1 MPDWGDVESV
11 RRWIREREEEEDQDS
26 PRRVQG
32 PKTREEYER
41 EMAALRAEGEQARG
55 WREPVRAYDR
65 PDVQQALNQSG
76 GRSAELL
83 RLLSM
88 TGEDRGEAAQPGRGG
103 QGTGRATPDVL
114 RGQYE
119 QPATPTADVLR
130 DRESEPIQRWRAPAS
145 PYQYQIE
152 EAGLRPGDPI
162 PAYRQWEMQRAS
174 GQAPAPDPN
183 GGMVTRVLHDP
194 AQYEAQRQADTA
206 AMERQAAMLP
216 ADQRAA
222 GYDVGNWAQ
231 DVMGP
236 AWTYYESRRDQRAA
250 ENQARIDQ
258 GTQSWYDPA
267 LQVGGNLVDLGFY
280 VPQKTLTGMDTNP
293 LTDLMVAGT
302 QLANG
307 QEITQPEPDRPRG
320 MTPAQIYAPIGGAL
334 NKMFN
339 PFNPNKFDLTLQPG
353 EYSIGEKVGAQAL
366 DYIWSEWQKHNA
378 LNETLAGLPDE
389 QRREAELSILNAT
402 SGADRAWDTLTAIQQ
417 KQNVQT
423 LRETANQLAAQGDGT
438 QASLMWQ
445 TARELEA
452 KSYADVVDENQNIWA
467 ELVEGIFADPT
478 SLILDPIMDA
488 GMAAWR
494 TSRATNKVIKAS
506 QASTKALDAAVQD
519 GIRMAGQLEDGVTVP
534 AASNWI
540 TQLFGRTAET
550 KAHMEADALWKSA
563 TQLFRGVDNAADA
576 KLLLQ
581 TWIENPAQLIQ
592 GVTGITSKALRETA
606 GVMSD
611 RVRYGYLTVAGDEQ
625 LQALPIL
632 QAVKEKVLNLPALNA
647 AGGFNALEF
656 LTQLDDAIYKG
667 VRQKYGLA
675 ALEELGDGVT
685 KWSIRRLDQPG
696 ANGEKWAIDYLN
708 KDGGIVRTSD
718 AMSYDAAKKTTT
730 DIQKALDAGKKT
742 PTVQGA
748 LKMIGTVQRGFLSD
762 MWLNLRPSHWIRN
775 AAAATAA
782 TMADDLYSLRSVSGI
797 LDDLGA
803 KFVGAAPTQR
813 LQETI
818 SGANKMAGGQAVQSA
833 AADGQ
838 HWSRAI
844 WEKNNPYAT
853 LNEAASQVWSGM
865 THLFGTNIPFGEQA
879 FYLRA
884 FDKGFNRTFGK
895 VWGDVVSQALSPKIE
910 QLGIDPALG
919 KSIMDSVISAGVN
932 GSKQDVAQAAR
943 KAVYGAYQ
951 PFDPRTLGIPDEL
964 FTAQGWKAVQNGIEE
979 WLQMSP
985 DPASRIPEIA
995 TWIRQIAGQEKLRY
1009 GDVLRNAAPQ
1019 PGVYEWTKL
1028 DDIDE
1033 AAEMADSLMQAAA
1046 RAGVDPKQAQQQAQ
1060 EIAGRL
1066 IDGQQQA
1073 LDTFMQEAATVQN
1086 PAAMN
1091 VAFDLLATLHNLKTG
1106 ARRQVDEFS
1115 RLAADAGTPEMWQ
1128 RKWQETT
1135 RIYTQL
1141 STDLEQ
1147 TIMGAADSLRTVLA
1161 GGEAP
1166 RQYDWWASLRRYF
1179 DYDIEKNAELR
1190 GTPLGSTKDNRE
1202 LWEAA
1207 IDANRQ
1213 YLDASMVQL
1222 YDAFRRFPSIDAL
1235 DVLRSAQK
1243 QIDQEGA
1250 KVAAWLGGVRNEAL
1264 AGNVKWDE
1272 FFTARNSAWYRG
1284 FDNMV
1289 LYNEAAKRAIVAQGM
1304 ADEVP
1309 TQLRWADE
1317 FAGGEFSLLGPSQK
1331 EGYWLARRLD
1341 DGTIHQFDTPG
1352 RDPKQASPLVPQEVL
1367 NDWYTVTNQTERM
1380 KPILEEIAQANPLP
1394 VRKPTG
1400 DLTSETVPTTGET
1413 FTDYPDP
1420 VTPWTD
1426 AELRQA
1432 TSPDRDVDFGM
1443 RSSQR
1448 WKQPD
1453 AGATPSSISE
1463 PKPGPGVEPP
1473 IPTGKT
1479 RLYHGSA
1486 QPGRF
1491 DGKAWF
1497 STDKTYAQNYR
1508 DNAELQYVDVD
1519 TDWLNKQADPDGYGQ
1534 TPDRG
1539 FSFSV
1544 ELDSSVTGPRRPLF
1558 PAAIDPNAR
1567 LTKPASWESPQR
1579 PAPLEPG
1586 AQVRHKQT
1594 GEVYTVKKL
1603 SENGEY
1609 YFVTDA
1615 NGKTKRFK
1623 NASIEGLEKPVA
1635 WVKPEE
1641 QAKVDEL
1648 ARLGKKQLITDHG
1661 ETLRGRG
1668 YTDGQLKRFSPEEIG
1683 HAITGTSK
1691 APKPAVETSWMVYE
1705 GQEGMAGRAELR
1717 EFMRQA
1723 WDRDVA
1729 ATLGDHLDLDRLA
1742 RRFNKGGQIEIVNR
1756 SRDMNPKEVE
1766 ELFQDLMGTTVG
1778 GQPINDLGDVERY
1791 LQQYVDAGA
1800 TFTENKAVITEA
1812 RQFKG
1817 MGVTEI
1823 VKDTYDEMK
1832 RFGMSDADIKELAS
1846 RSRREVLEWI
1856 AAMRG
1861 KMPDTDSPYAGMIT
1875 YESNTPMFRGMAG
1888 EAPGF
1893 LTDDPQESLE
1903 NLYQLIRSM
1912 WGKRKQP
1919 EVGDVAVHMIQSLD
1933 DAAERIVAAL
1943 PQLAQR
1949 TPNTLDA
1956 GQKRFLLQT
1965 LDSLLP
1971 TFDNAVAESR
1981 RVGESL
1987 ANTAMLNYQ
1996 DRRGF
2001 DSMLSLVF
2009 PYHYFWTRGGATWA
2023 RRLMTQP
2030 KTMNLV
2036 YETDR
2041 AIRNANQRQDVPQRL
2056 EGAVPV
2062 AAVQGGTLFAG
2073 NPLNWLLPQPI
2084 NQYVDPE
2091 AANNDLERWILRFQQ
2106 VTPGLMPAMQ
2116 YALDSYM
2123 DAVSPLPN
2131 GQKRVETAVRRFVPM
2146 YGAASDISQALTGQP
2161 LPAGGDQFDPYRTRR
2176 ALSMMAQEGQFDGA
2190 AAQYA
2195 QQISVNLENGRDR
2208 YAGIPQQ
2215 AQQAAD
2221 AAYQA
2226 AMQRAGSERALSSVT
2241 GLAAGSPMY
2250 YYPDAE
2256 AEMRQAQQ
2264 AYGTAGYDPLAN
2276 PYGSAEQRRDVLE
2289 QNPGLPV
2296 YWSRNQAPGK
2306 LEPAQAAQRS
2316 EMWDALDAQ
2325 VYGPMADAVT
2335 KAILANPDIT
2345 EKELNAIKGQYYD
2358 LAGTIKGRYPGLPES
2373 DPKPPSGANPQE
2385 RAIYELEKLL
2395 AVPGKPAWPGENAS
2409 NTQLQQYY
2417 AAKAQ
2422 WEEQRLNVI
2431 DQRLNQFAQSV
2442 EMNPSSEWQ
2451 QELAKLV
2458 QGRYSSDMI
2467 RQYKELKYAT
2477 DVERAWA
2484 EQEALRQETTAAN
2497 WNAKGAA
2504 VAERMGPEGA
2514 ALWQQYHAAAKG
2526 PERDALKQQNP
2537 AVREAIMAGYNPTQ
2551 YDQAI
2556 TQFGPDAWT
2565 NYYSSERPQ
2574 YPEGADE
2581 AALQQYYDALQAW
2594 NQAHPYDAEMRFWLN
2609 GRANL
2614 PTPTTSGQDFA
2625 YDFGDDWQEAKAI
2638 FGEDIFD
2645 VERAANSAQNWAA
2658 WRNANPDGYMRLTGY
2673 KEWKKV
2679 AQEGATPIPEAPGIA
2694 YQPGMPRPVG
2704 SERRPVGAADW
2715 QQGLTEVQPPIKSE
2729 NFALLEPGAGGA
2741 PPGMPPTSG
2750 TGFNPQMT
2758 QSAQS
2763 TGGTLFDPQMA
2774 QSAGAQSIAAPA
2786 NPVMGNGNG
2795 ALPTTAEGWAMRNAG
2810 YAKGAEWGARKAKV
2824 YQVFGQETGSLYDQ
2838 YLSLPSGSQ
2847 QRKEFKAQHP
2857 ELRAVQLYTFQP
2869 EAYAQVYQVF
2879 GQEAIMAWARTPA
2892 YQDTPEAK
2900 AARSQYLDAN
2910 PQAFTVGAWLY
2921 GRPGADD
2928 EDTANDEQFRYNLGA
2943 DFSTAKEM
2951 FGANIWSVV
2960 EGYKR
2965 NWPKAIKSQYYK
2977 DNPSLSPF
2985 FDWWYGNLPKT
2996 AGATATTRAGYSYG
3010 GGGGWGGGGGQWQP
3024 RVYPPRI
3031 DPRYMDRELE
3041 VSAEML
3047 RRWRPAD
3054 NQIDLSWLRAGDR
3067 IGPDQIRAWRAPKG

>member
-11 RRWIREREEEEDQDS
+11 RAWIRKREEEEQDS

-103 QGTGRATPDVL
+103 QGTGRTTPDVL

-119 QPATPTADVLR
+119 QPEIPTADVLR

-162 PAYRQWEMQRAS
+162 PAYLQWEMQRAS
-174 GQAPAPDPN
+174 GQAPAPGPTVPN
-183 GGMVTRVLHDP
+183 GGMQTRVLDDP
-194 AQYEAQRQADTA
+194 AQYESQRQADME
-206 AMERQAAMLP
+206 AMRRQAAMLP
-216 ADQRAA
+216 AERRIT
-222 GYDVGNWAQ
+222 GYDIGGWAQ

-236 AWTYYESRRDQRAA
+236 AWTYYESRRDQRAT

-258 GTQSWYDPA
+258 GTQNWYDPI
-267 LQVGGNLVDLGFY
+267 LHVGGNLVDLGFY

-293 LTDLMVAGT
+293 LMDFMVAGT
-302 QLANG
+302 QLATG
-307 QEITQPEPDRPRG
+307 QEISVPDPNRPRG
-320 MTPAQIYAPIGGAL
+320 MSPAQIYAPIGGAL

-339 PFNPNKFDLTLQPG
+339 PFNPNHFDWTSTPG
-353 EYSIGEKVGAQAL
+353 EAVGPKVWAQAT

-378 LNETLAGLPDE
+378 LNQTLAGLPED

-402 SGADRAWDTLTAIQQ
+402 SGADRAWDTLAAIQQ
-417 KQNVQT
+417 KQNAQT
-423 LRETANQLAAQGDGT
+423 LKQTANQLAAQGDTT

-452 KSYADVVDENQNIWA
+452 KSYADIVDENQNIWA

-488 GMAAWR
+488 GITTWR

-519 GIRMAGQLEDGVTVP
+519 GIRMAGQLEDGITVP

-540 TQLFGRTAET
+540 AQLFGRTAET

-611 RVRYGYLTVAGDEQ
+611 RIRYGYLTVAGDEQ

-632 QAVKEKVLNLPALNA
+632 QTVKERLLNLPALNA
-647 AGGFNALEF
+647 EGGFNALEF

-675 ALEELGDGVT
+675 ALDELGDGVT

-696 ANGEKWAIDYLN
+696 ANGEKWVIDYLN
-708 KDGGIVRTSD
+708 GEGGIVRTSD

-748 LKMIGTVQRGFLSD
+748 LQMIGTVQRGFLSD

-782 TMADDLYSLRSVSGI
+782 TMADDLYTLRSVSGI

-813 LQETI
+813 IQETLNT
-818 SGANKMAGGQAVQSA
+818 GAKMAGGQASQSA
-833 AADGQ
+833 AQDGQ

-844 WEKNNPYAT
+844 WEKSNPYAA

-865 THLFGTNIPFGEQA
+865 THLFGSNIPFGEQA

-895 VWGDVVSQALSPKIE
+895 VWGDVVTQALSPKIE
-910 QLGIDPALG
+910 QLGIDPTLG
-919 KSIMDSVISAGVN
+919 RSIMDSVISAGVN

-951 PFDPRTLGIPDEL
+951 PFDPRSLGIPDEL

-985 DPASRIPEIA
+985 DPTSRIPEIA
-995 TWIRQIAGQEKLRY
+995 TWIRQIVGQEKLRY
-1009 GDVLRNAAPQ
+1009 GDILRNAAPQ

-1033 AAEMADSLMQAAA
+1033 AAEMADSLMQAATK
-1046 RAGVDPKQAQQQAQ
+1046 AGADPKQAQQQAQ

-1073 LDTFMQEAATVQN
+1073 LDTFLQEAATVQN

-1106 ARRQVDEFS
+1106 ARRQVDELS

-1128 RKWQETT
+1128 HKWQETT

-1147 TIMGAADSLRTVLA
+1147 AIAAATDDLRTVVA
-1161 GGEAP
+1161 GGDVG
-1166 RQYDWWASLRRYF
+1166 RKYDWWASLRRYF

-1190 GTPLGSTKDNRE
+1190 STPLGSTKDNRE

-1222 YDAFRRFPSIDAL
+1222 YDAFRRFPSVDAL
-1235 DVLRSAQK
+1235 DVLRNAQK
-1243 QIDQEGA
+1243 QIDLEGA
-1250 KVAAWLGGVRNEAL
+1250 KVAAWLAGLRNEAL

-1272 FFTARNSAWYRG
+1272 FFTARNSAWYIA

-1304 ADEVP
+1304 AAEVP
-1309 TQLRWADE
+1309 TQLRWVDD
-1317 FAGGEFSLLGPSQK
+1317 FAGGEFFLLGPSQK
-1331 EGYWLARRLD
+1331 DGYWLARRLD

-1352 RDPKQASPLVPQEVL
+1352 RDPRQASPLVPQEVL
-1367 NDWYTVTNQTERM
+1367 NDWYTVTNQTEKM
-1380 KPILEEIAQANPLP
+1380 KPILAEIEQANPLP
-1394 VRKPTG
+1394 TRRVDDAT
-1400 DLTSETVPTTGET
+1400 LTPET
-1413 FTDYPDP
+1413 

-1426 AELRQA
+1426 EELRQA
-1432 TSPDRDVDFGM
+1432 TSLDRDVDFGM
-1443 RSSQR
+1443 RSSKSGQA
-1448 WKQPD
+1448 
-1453 AGATPSSISE
+1453 AGSRPATQSPAAA
-1463 PKPGPGVEPP
+1463 PTAPP
-1473 IPTGKT
+1473 IATV
-1479 RLYHGSA
+1479 
-1486 QPGRF
+1486 
-1491 DGKAWF
+1491 
-1497 STDKTYAQNYR
+1497 
-1508 DNAELQYVDVD
+1508 AE
-1519 TDWLNKQADPDGYGQ
+1519 
-1534 TPDRG
+1534 
-1539 FSFSV
+1539 
-1544 ELDSSVTGPRRPLF
+1544 
-1558 PAAIDPNAR
+1558 AAKEIDPNAR
-1567 LTKPASWESPQR
+1567 LTKPANWESPQR
-1579 PAPLEPG
+1579 AAPLEPG
-1586 AQVRHKQT
+1586 MQVRHKQT
-1594 GEVYTVKKL
+1594 GEVYTIKKL
-1603 SENGEY
+1603 SENGAY
-1609 YFVTDA
+1609 YFVVDE

-1623 NASIEGLEKPVA
+1623 NASIEGIEKPVA
-1635 WVKPEE
+1635 WVKPEQ
-1641 QAKVDEL
+1641 QAKVHEL
-1648 ARLGKKQLITDHG
+1648 AQLGKKQLIAKHG
-1661 ETLRGRG
+1661 ETLRGKG
-1668 YTDGQLKRFSPEEIG
+1668 YTDGQLRRFSPEEIG
-1683 HAITGTSK
+1683 HAIVGTSK

-1705 GQEGMAGRAELR
+1705 GQEGMAGRADLR

-1729 ATLGDHLDLDRLA
+1729 ATLGDHLDLDRLV
-1742 RRFNKGGQIEIVNR
+1742 RRFNKGGRIEIVNR

-1766 ELFQDLMGTTVG
+1766 ELFRDLMGTTVG
-1778 GQPINDLGDVERY
+1778 GQQINDLSDVERY

-1800 TFTENKAVITEA
+1800 TFTENKAVISEA

-1823 VKDTYDEMK
+1823 IKETYDEMK
-1832 RFGMSDADIKELAS
+1832 QFGMSDADIKELAS
-1846 RSRREVLEWI
+1846 HSRREVLEWI

-1861 KMPDTDSPYAGMIT
+1861 KTPDADSPYFGMIT
-1875 YESNTPMFRGMAG
+1875 YESSTPMFRGMAG
-1888 EAPGF
+1888 KGLRF

-1971 TFDNAVAESR
+1971 MFDNAVAESR
-1981 RVGESL
+1981 RVGEAL

-2001 DSMLSLVF
+2001 DSLLGLIF

-2030 KTMNLV
+2030 KTLNLI

-2041 AIRNANQRQDVPQRL
+2041 AIRNANQQQDVPQRL
-2056 EGAVPV
+2056 EGTVPV
-2062 AAVQGGTLFAG
+2062 AQVAGGTLFAG

-2131 GQKRVETAVRRFVPM
+2131 GQKRVETAVRRFVPI

-2176 ALSMMAQEGQFDGA
+2176 ALSMMAQEQQFDGA
-2190 AAQYA
+2190 TAQYA

-2226 AMQRAGSERALSSVT
+2226 AMQRAGSERALSSIA

-2256 AEMRQAQQ
+2256 AQLRQAQQ
-2264 AYGTAGYDPLAN
+2264 AYVTAGYDPLAN
-2276 PYGSAEQRRDVLE
+2276 PYGSAEQRREVLE

-2296 YWSRNQAPGK
+2296 YWSRNQGQGK

-2316 EMWDALDAQ
+2316 EMWKALDSQ

-2335 KAILANPDIT
+2335 KAILANPNIT
-2345 EKELNAIKGQYYD
+2345 EKELNDIKGQYYD
-2358 LAGTIKGRYPGLPES
+2358 LADEIKKQYPGLPES
-2373 DPKPPSGANPQE
+2373 DPKPPSGANPTE

-2409 NTQLQQYY
+2409 NAQLQQYY
-2417 AAKAQ
+2417 AAKAR

-2431 DQRLNQFAQSV
+2431 DQRLNQFVQSV
-2442 EMNPSSEWQ
+2442 EMDPSSEWQ
-2451 QELAKLV
+2451 RELAKLV

-2497 WNAKGAA
+2497 WNAKRGA
-2504 VAERMGPEGA
+2504 VEERMGPEGV

-2537 AVREAIMAGYNPTQ
+2537 AVREAIMAGYNPAQ

-2556 TQFGPDAWT
+2556 TLFGPDAWT
-2565 NYYSSERPQ
+2565 NYYSPERPQ
-2574 YPEGADE
+2574 YPASADE
-2581 AALQQYYDALQAW
+2581 AALQQYYDALKAW

-2609 GRANL
+2609 GRPNL

-2645 VERAANSAQNWAA
+2645 VERAANSAENWAA
-2658 WRNANPDGYMRLTGY
+2658 WRNANPDAYMRLMGY
-2673 KEWKKV
+2673 KEWKKI
-2679 AQEGATPIPEAPGIA
+2679 AQEGAAPIPEAPGIA

-2715 QQGLTEVQPPIKSE
+2715 QQGLTEVQPPIKNE
-2729 NFALLEPGAGGA
+2729 NFALSESGVGAA

-2750 TGFNPQMT
+2750 TGFSPQMAQST
-2758 QSAQS
+2758 QSA
-2763 TGGTLFDPQMA
+2763 GGTLFDPRMA
-2774 QSAGAQSIAAPA
+2774 QSAGAQNIAAPT

-2810 YAKGAEWGARKAKV
+2810 YAKGAEWGARKAQV

-2869 EAYAQVYQVF
+2869 EAYAQVQKIF
-2879 GQEAIMAWARTPA
+2879 GQDAIMAWARTPA
-2892 YQDTPEAK
+2892 YQNTPEAK

-2921 GRPGADD
+2921 GRPGAED
-2928 EDTANDEQFRYNLGA
+2928 EDTANDEQFQYNLGA
-2943 DFSTAKEM
+2943 DFNTAKEM

-2996 AGATATTRAGYSYG
+2996 VGVAATTRAGYSFGG
-3010 GGGGWGGGGGQWQP
+3010 GGGGWGGGGGGGKWQP
-3024 RVYPPRI
+3024 RMYPPRI

-3041 VSAEML
+3041 VSAASL

-3067 IGPDQIRAWRAPKG
+3067 IGPDAIRKWRAPA